1 MVCEAHRGHASFG
14 ANLGGCWVW
23 SKNRAGSSC
32 SKSGYVSGM
41 PKNVSPRRIRQTPEY
56 SRPDRWA
63 SLCAYQGQPR
73 MHTCLWG
80 FDVHQSQSPDVAKSW
95 NNLPKVSWAHLSN
108 TRQAGKISDVAGCGC
123 AISLRNVQ
131 RRSWPLRPVLD
142 PEAGQQVSST
152 ICPLVLSCN
161 LWRTVDQCESAWL
174 SKTLSAGDE
183 LALFGFVS
191 ETALKRGPQ
200 MHGSATESLPTK
212 MPKCLCR
219 CICKPS
225 KEDLD
230 YSKFTAYF
238 WNQHQ
243 HTYLFNLLN
252 EELKYQCGENS

>member
-14 ANLGGCWVW
+14 ANLGRCWVW

-41 PKNVSPRRIRQTPEY
+41 PKKVSPRRIRQTPEY
-56 SRPDRWA
+56 SHPDRWA

-108 TRQAGKISDVAGCGC
+108 TRQAGKISHVAGYGC

-142 PEAGQQVSST
+142 PEAGQQVSSS
-152 ICPLVLSCN
+152 ISVPSYCLVTSGGLWISVN
-161 LWRTVDQCESAWL
+161 LLGCLKRYQLGMSL
-174 SKTLSAGDE
+174 PS
-183 LALFGFVS
+183 LALFQRQHWSVDHKCMGLLQSRCLQKCPDAFVVVFVNQ
-191 ETALKRGPQ
+191 AKRI
-200 MHGSATESLPTK
+200 LII
-212 MPKCLCR
+212 L
-219 CICKPS
+219 
-225 KEDLD
+225 
-230 YSKFTAYF
+230 
-238 WNQHQ
+238 
-243 HTYLFNLLN
+243 NLLLTSEIN
-252 EELKYQCGENS
+252 TNILIFLIC